1 MKKVYVVLV
10 RWYEDGIWMNTNLYV
25 FSNRKDAQS
34 YVDWKHEHLT
44 EKSITDKSE
53 YLIEEYPLWS
63 KDITKN

>member
-1 MKKVYVVLV
+1 M
-10 RWYEDGIWMNTNLYV
+10 WYEDGIWMNTNLYA

-34 YVDWKHEHLT
+34 YVDWKNEHLT